1 MRGTLN
7 DGEDKPD
14 LELRERLHA
23 MEAKVRKLR
32 EIRNNFNSQARVSAD
47 KRNSVQSQY
56 KEHREKIDLL
66 VAEVRAMRAEIK
78 SFKEKRNAIQEQMR
92 QVISQ
97 IKGRRKDH
105 SSKRSVTAEYA
116 QLKQEVDALEQKFET
131 SSVGIKKEKEM
142 VEKIK
147 RFSKRIEELEPEV
160 IKFEMVKVDLT
171 DMDSAIKTLKAEADA
186 AHNAMIE
193 AVERL
198 NQKSP
203 EVDEAFAHRD
213 FLKAEGDR
221 FHEEFVDLKK
231 KADDTHGKI
240 NEMMVDVNKA
250 RDELKSVREERKS
263 WLVNHNAA
271 VNAEMKTGAQSEEVA
286 NSLAESLLKGGS
298 ITFGGLSQEDFTQS
312 KKSRKS
318 EKKKNMRRLDMN
330 AARKR

>member
-160 IKFEMVKVDLT
+160 TKFEMVKVDLT

-318 EKKKNMRRLDMN
+318 EKKKNMRRFDMN

>member
-1 MRGTLN
+1 
-7 DGEDKPD
+7 
-14 LELRERLHA
+14 
-23 MEAKVRKLR
+23 
-32 EIRNNFNSQARVSAD
+32 
-47 KRNSVQSQY
+47 
-56 KEHREKIDLL
+56 
-66 VAEVRAMRAEIK
+66 
-78 SFKEKRNAIQEQMR
+78 MR
-92 QVISQ
+92 QLISQ

-160 IKFEMVKVDLT
+160 TKFEMVKVDLT

-198 NQKSP
+198 NEKSP

-318 EKKKNMRRLDMN
+318 EKKKNMRRFDMN

>member
-66 VAEVRAMRAEIK
+66 IAEVRAMRAEIK

-160 IKFEMVKVDLT
+160 TKFEMVKVDLT
-171 DMDSAIKTLKAEADA
+171 DMNSAIKTLKAEADA

>member
-160 IKFEMVKVDLT
+160 TKFEMVKVDLT

-186 AHNAMIE
+186 AHNSMIE

-330 AARKR
+330 ATRKR

>member
-160 IKFEMVKVDLT
+160 TKFEMVKVDLT
-171 DMDSAIKTLKAEADA
+171 EMDSAIKTLKAEADA

-330 AARKR
+330 ATRKR

>member
-312 KKSRKS
+312 KKSRRS

>member
-105 SSKRSVTAEYA
+105 SSKRSVTSEYA

-160 IKFEMVKVDLT
+160 AKFEMVKVDLT

-298 ITFGGLSQEDFTQS
+298 VTFGGLSQEDFTQS

>member
-7 DGEDKPD
+7 EGEDKPD

-47 KRNSVQSQY
+47 KRNSVQAQY

-160 IKFEMVKVDLT
+160 TKFEMVKVDLT

-198 NQKSP
+198 NEKSP

-271 VNAEMKTGAQSEEVA
+271 VNKEMKTGAQSEEVA
-286 NSLAESLLKGGS
+286 NSLADSLLKGGS
-298 ITFGGLSQEDFTQS
+298 VTFGGLSQEDFTQS

-318 EKKKNMRRLDMN
+318 EKKKNMRRQDMN